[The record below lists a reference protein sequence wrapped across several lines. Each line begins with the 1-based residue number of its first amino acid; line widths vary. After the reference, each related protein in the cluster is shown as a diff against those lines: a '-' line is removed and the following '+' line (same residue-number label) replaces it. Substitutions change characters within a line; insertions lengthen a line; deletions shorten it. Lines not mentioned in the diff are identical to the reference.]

1 MKKTLAFI
9 VAFLPSLALA
19 QTAPIRDV
27 NTLTGTLTSIGNVVI
42 QLLIAF
48 AVIYII
54 FNVVRYI
61 MSSND
66 PAKRKEI
73 GAGILYGIV
82 GLFVILSI
90 WGLVAILTGSFGF
103 GANSRPPTEQFPRI
117 QPVTPVTNNGN

>member
-1 MKKTLAFI
+1 MKKKLAFI
-9 VAFLPSLALA
+9 VASMPLLAFA
-19 QTAPIRDV
+19 AADIHDI
-27 NTLTGTLTSIGNVVI
+27 NSLTGTLTSIGNVVI

-90 WGLVAILTGSFGF
+90 WGLVAILTGSF
-103 GANSRPPTEQFPRI
+103 NTQNRPPKEQFPVI
-117 QPVTPVTNNGN
+117 EPTTPVTNLGR